1 MPKRV
6 QRKREAGQPA
16 IPAGAVYVGR
26 ARGPY
31 GYWGNPFKAADALEY
46 EFAETMEDARA
57 YVTQQYRDWLNG
69 DLGLTS
75 ESTGTTWSRE
85 RRDWILDNIGQLA
98 GKDLA
103 CWCPPPEPGKPDHC
117 HATVLLEFAAKAA
130 RAAA

>member
-1 MPKRV
+1 
-6 QRKREAGQPA
+6 
-16 IPAGAVYVGR
+16 VYVGR
-26 ARGPY
+26 SPGPY

-69 DLGLTS
+69 DMGGLHEAAGTS
-75 ESTGTTWSRE
+75 WSRE
-85 RRDWILDNIGQLA
+85 RRDWILEHIGELA

-103 CWCPPPEPGKPDHC
+103 CWCKPPEPGQPDHC
-117 HATVLLEFAAKAA
+117 HATVLLELAERSAKAA